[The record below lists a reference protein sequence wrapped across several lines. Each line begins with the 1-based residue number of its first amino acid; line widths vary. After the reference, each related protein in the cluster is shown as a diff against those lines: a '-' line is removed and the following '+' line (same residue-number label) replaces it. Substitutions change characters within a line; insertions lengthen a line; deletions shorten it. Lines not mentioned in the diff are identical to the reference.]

1 MNFFSFFVLFWSY
14 SSALAFKNILS
25 RTATVSLC
33 MSSNLNLDAL
43 RCIASS
49 HKDGDHFLRLFHP
62 AFPTRI
68 LEPLSLVDGEA
79 LVLTKQKISMSGVD
93 MDVAYRGLPWEVFPS
108 IGIQD
113 SETVWS
119 RSQCDAAFE
128 KFKHCGHVI
137 WAVKSDQIQPGSVLL
152 NHWNQR
158 AILITE
164 YGSNGAV
171 GKELSTGAVPLG
183 SSVVWPPAALEIELK
198 EKKWQI
204 CLTSENIK
212 NGEVLSLLPADF
224 RKGAWELIFLLIT
237 PSSDTKTIETLFD
250 TGLSPRQGFIS
261 YLRLLDGALK
271 RSVTL
276 DEVPDYR
283 KIKEKNIQL

>member
-1 MNFFSFFVLFWSY
+1 MKIPSFLVLWSC
-14 SSALAFKNILS
+14 SSVLAFKNTLS
-25 RTATVSLC
+25 RTTSLSLS
-33 MSSNLNLDAL
+33 MSSDMNLDAL
-43 RCIASS
+43 RSIASS
-49 HKDGDHFLRLFHP
+49 HKDGDNFLRLFHP

-68 LEPLSLVDGEA
+68 LEPLSLADGEA
-79 LVLTKQKISMSGVD
+79 LALTKQKISMSGVD
-93 MDVAYRGLPWEVFPS
+93 MDAAYRGLPWEVLPS

-128 KFKHCGHVI
+128 KFKHCGHII
-137 WAVKSDQIQPGSVLL
+137 WAVKSDQLQPGSVLL

-171 GKELSTGAVPLG
+171 GKDLLTGALPLD
-183 SSVVWPPAALEIELK
+183 SSVFWPPAALEIELK

-204 CLTSENIK
+204 CLTSENLK
-212 NGEVLSLLPADF
+212 NGEVLSILPPDF

-276 DEVPDYR
+276 DEV
-283 KIKEKNIQL
+283 